1 MDFDKDKVIEIFEN
15 EKFEKIES
23 NYSKRQLEQMFI
35 AYHDGEK
42 PISYYKRTKKTLI
55 FGIYNSMSFV
65 KRNKALLD
73 EMKNSD

>member
-35 AYHDGEK
+35 AYHDGENPFHIIK
-42 PISYYKRTKKTLI
+42 ELKKH
-55 FGIYNSMSFV
+55 
-65 KRNKALLD
+65 
-73 EMKNSD
+73 